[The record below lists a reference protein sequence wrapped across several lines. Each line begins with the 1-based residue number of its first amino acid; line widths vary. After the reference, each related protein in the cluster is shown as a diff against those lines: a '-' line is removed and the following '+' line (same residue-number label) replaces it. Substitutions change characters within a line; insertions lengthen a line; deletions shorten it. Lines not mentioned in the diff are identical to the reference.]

1 MSGSFLMGF
10 AGVGLGRERETVKNT
25 YIYIYIYI
33 YLNKAT
39 KEIKVG
45 MLGIL

>member
-25 YIYIYIYI
+25 YIYIYIY
-33 YLNKAT
+33 LNKAT